1 MRCLSPHS
9 NYSIQVF
16 EGQEQIMMDARGFS
30 QTITVKKPVVAN
42 FETSGLTEYELEAA
56 LMSFNFSGIPD
67 GVNPLTRV
75 AVFDTDLYI
84 EQQLAADEELDKEF
98 LNELRER
105 MENRLRK
112 LQARHPSEFII
123 VDPPA
128 HEIPWPTYDEDSVEE
143 ILAAR
148 ERFRFSPQ
156 AIRLYE
162 LENKGRT
169 EIIEHMTA
177 LEEAAADEGGDRI
190 LVTAS

>member
-30 QTITVKKPVVAN
+30 QTITIKKPVVAN

-56 LMSFNFSGIPD
+56 LMNFNFSGIPE

-84 EQQLAADEELDKEF
+84 EQQLAADEELDAEF
-98 LNELRER
+98 LRELRER

-112 LQARHPSEFII
+112 LQERHPSEFII

-128 HEIPWPTYDEDSVEE
+128 HELPWPSYDEDSVEE
-143 ILAAR
+143 ILAAQ

-169 EIIEHMTA
+169 EIIEAMTA
-177 LEEAAADEGGDRI
+177 LEEAAAGEGGDRI